1 MEAWDVEGVWG
12 LSPCLLANVHAGTD
26 PWAKAFGQ
34 GSVNFRP
41 NNRGTLRFP
50 DYSII
55 EQTGTDPLAKALSRR
70 SLSLINFRPRNRRGD
85 S

>member
-41 NNRGTLRFP
+41 RNRRAIP
-50 DYSII
+50 EYA
-55 EQTGTDPLAKALSRR
+55 GTDP
-70 SLSLINFRPRNRRGD
+70 
-85 S
+85 